1 MQDETPLCG
10 HTHHGLN
17 RRGFV
22 KYGGAV
28 ALGVLAAG
36 TVSLPAGAQPS
47 SSTPK
52 QLAGYSP
59 VLASL
64 GLGEVPFF
72 LPVEI
77 DPFGGLPA
85 GGPGSPSTIED
96 FNGEIGVVE
105 IDGRTTNTSDGHE
118 RRWAADIRY
127 MDGVYRDRQNRVR
140 RGAFTFLWLDVMAD
154 PSVGPFDTN
163 QVQIHDINPGDLNE
177 PGQPA
182 WFGLGGVFW
191 TGRTSPH
198 SVRVNPGKGDA
209 DFGLSNYPLDDYFT
223 APQAILRQQD
233 GTPNVTTVP
242 ARGWVNASWRGT
254 GEKTTVNQAATPNS
268 GPFRGSYHKSVLDV
282 RWTAKTQSGYEVTAH
297 SETDADADVNVTAA
311 FTCRVKTGSFA

>member
-28 ALGVLAAG
+28 ALGVMAAG

-85 GGPGSPSTIED
+85 GGPFSPSTIED

-105 IDGRTTNTSDGHE
+105 IDGITANNSDE
-118 RRWAADIRY
+118 IPRRWAADIRF

-140 RGAFTFLWLDVMAD
+140 RGAFTFL
-154 PSVGPFDTN
+154 
-163 QVQIHDINPGDLNE
+163 
-177 PGQPA
+177 
-182 WFGLGGVFW
+182 
-191 TGRTSPH
+191 
-198 SVRVNPGKGDA
+198 
-209 DFGLSNYPLDDYFT
+209 
-223 APQAILRQQD
+223 
-233 GTPNVTTVP
+233 
-242 ARGWVNASWRGT
+242 
-254 GEKTTVNQAATPNS
+254 
-268 GPFRGSYHKSVLDV
+268 
-282 RWTAKTQSGYEVTAH
+282 
-297 SETDADADVNVTAA
+297 
-311 FTCRVKTGSFA
+311 